1 MKTLKFKD
9 AFAQMKQEQ
18 KAPLLILV
26 PFYSGVGLHAHGSPQ
41 KRKDDLIKCL
51 TSLQGQGDII
61 VATATREDYD
71 YVSKLSLD
79 IKTMQIDCPPEHIP
93 YALVRVMQK
102 STGVYS
108 FVLLTEADMVHEKG
122 LFHIAQSLSP
132 GQALMPYRISNG
144 KIETPTGPKA
154 HHQYISGG
162 WLVDHGTFKALKFST
177 SIPWPLKEIT
187 TFSVVDQCQILRH
200 KKFTAIN
207 LSNEKEKGEGK

>member
-26 PFYSGVGLHAHGSPQ
+26 PFYSGVGLHAHGNPQ

-61 VATATREDYD
+61 VGTSSRQDYE
-71 YVSKLSLD
+71 YVSKISLD
-79 IKTMQIDCPPEHIP
+79 IKSMQIDCPPEHIP
-93 YALVRVMQK
+93 YALARVMQQ
-102 STGVYS
+102 SQGIYS
-108 FVLLTEADMVHEKG
+108 FVLMTEADIIHEKG
-122 LFHIAQSLSP
+122 LFHIAQSISA

-144 KIETPTGPKA
+144 KVEEPTGPKA
-154 HHQYISGG
+154 HHKYVSGG
-162 WLVDHGTFKALKFST
+162 WLMDHGTFKAMKFNLSVPT
-177 SIPWPLKEIT
+177 PIKEIT
-187 TFSVVDQCQILRH
+187 TFNVVEQCQILRH